1 MQGNKKRICML
12 ADSHGLYDDRIY
24 WKEAVSLMRGG
35 YEVHFVL
42 AADRNEH
49 GITSEGI
56 RYTKLKHVTYSR
68 NRYINY
74 LFKLLIPGGIYS
86 RMFMAAATIKAD
98 VYHIH
103 DLRVNHIG
111 ARLKKLPWKPKV
123 IYDVHEPY
131 PENIIDYNETKGIAT
146 FVKEMYAESIR
157 KWENKCAQKYDLIL
171 ATEENV
177 QARFREF
184 IPEEKVQIIYN
195 YTDLEK
201 GKPLSFDDKEYDAIY
216 CGGITK
222 RRGAMK
228 ILGAVRLVKEGL
240 PGLKVLFLGTYFPPE
255 LKLEMLEFVRQNSL
269 EKNVI
274 LLDNVPYTEVGEYY
288 RKSKLGLGIFLPI
301 RTHKIILQIKI
312 FEYMNFGLPIIGS
325 NFGHISRYIT
335 EYKAGITVNPESEAE
350 IAYAMTSL
358 LKNKSLY
365 DEMCRNGLKASE
377 NFQWKFMEEKLLTI
391 YHQITAN

>member
-1 MQGNKKRICML
+1 ML
-12 ADSHGLYDDRIY
+12 ADSHSLYDDRIY
-24 WKEAVSLMRGG
+24 WKEAVSLVHGG

-42 AADRNEH
+42 ASDSNDR
-49 GITSEGI
+49 GITKEGI
-56 RYTKLKHVTYSR
+56 RYVKLKHYTYSG
-68 NRYINY
+68 NRYMNY
-74 LFKLLIPGGIYS
+74 MLKLLIPGGIYS
-86 RMFMAAATIKAD
+86 RMFRAAAAIKAD

-103 DLRVNHIG
+103 DLRVNRIG
-111 ARLKKLPWKPKV
+111 ARLKKLPWQPKV

-131 PENIIDYNETKGIAT
+131 PENILDYQETKGIAT
-146 FVKEMYAESIR
+146 LVKKMYADYIR
-157 KWENKCAQKYDLIL
+157 KWENKCARKYDLIIT
-171 ATEENV
+171 TEENV

-184 IPEEKVQIIYN
+184 LPDDKVQIIYN
-195 YTDLEK
+195 YTNLEK
-201 GKPLSFDDKEYDAIY
+201 GKPLSFEEKEFDAIY

-255 LKLEMLEFVRQNSL
+255 LKLEMLAFVRQNNL

-274 LLDNVPYTEVGEYY
+274 LLDNVPYTEVGQFY

-301 RTHKIILQIKI
+301 RTHEIILQIKI
-312 FEYMNFGLPIIGS
+312 FEYMNFGLPMIGS
-325 NFGHISRYIT
+325 NFGHIHTYIHDN
-335 EYKAGITVNPESEAE
+335 KAGITVNPESEAE

-365 DEMCRNGLKASE
+365 DEMSRNGLKASE
-377 NFQWKFMEEKLLTI
+377 KFQWKFMEEKLLNI
-391 YHQITAN
+391 YQQITAN